1 MTTNISRSWTCD
13 VCGRTETMTNEFD
26 RLEKVTE
33 NHLNKM
39 FPNGWFNQYISIP
52 GHKGEYTLICPECAA
67 KLKGETFADRIASY
81 AKLFHGKVFDRPI
94 LTVDAIVVKGNQF
107 LLVKR
112 KNPPHGWALP
122 GGLVDLGETVET
134 AVVRELREET
144 CLDAVDIKF
153 MTIMSNPTRDPRFQA
168 VSAVFIINAF
178 TGEAKAADDAKEV
191 GWYSYDTI
199 LEKEDIAFDHK
210 DILKL
215 YMQKNGQD

>member
-107 LLVKR
+107 LLV
-112 KNPPHGWALP
+112 
-122 GGLVDLGETVET
+122 
-134 AVVRELREET
+134 
-144 CLDAVDIKF
+144 DIKF